1 MTDKKPLPE
10 PLRLSHL
17 YLLSAH
23 DEAELKK
30 RREDARSFLLP
41 YLQEN
46 FVPDENGC
54 YIYEFPDPII
64 IDGVSYK
71 GLMAQRRVSE
81 FVNEDRARELIAEH
95 HEEDRCLYPVTTF
108 EVDYDELYA
117 LNQEGI
123 ISDEEIDSIIEPQE
137 TFALVRVKK

>member
-30 RREDARSFLLP
+30 RKEDARTFLLP
-41 YLQEN
+41 WLQDN
-46 FVPDENGC
+46 FAPDENGC
-54 YIYEFPDPII
+54 YLYEFPDPIN
-64 IDGVSYK
+64 IDGVSYR

-81 FVNEDRARELIAEH
+81 FVNEDRAKEIIADH
-95 HEEDRCLYPVTTF
+95 HEEDRCLVPITELY
-108 EVDYDELYA
+108 VDYDALYA

-137 TFALVRVKK
+137 TFALVRVKN

>member
-41 YLQEN
+41 WLKDS
-46 FVPDENGC
+46 FDPDENGC
-54 YIYEFPDPII
+54 YLYEFPDPIS
-64 IDGVSYK
+64 IDGVSYR

-81 FVNEDRARELIAEH
+81 FVNEEKARELIAQH

-108 EVDYDELYA
+108 EVDYDALYA

-137 TFALVRVKK
+137 SYALVRVKK